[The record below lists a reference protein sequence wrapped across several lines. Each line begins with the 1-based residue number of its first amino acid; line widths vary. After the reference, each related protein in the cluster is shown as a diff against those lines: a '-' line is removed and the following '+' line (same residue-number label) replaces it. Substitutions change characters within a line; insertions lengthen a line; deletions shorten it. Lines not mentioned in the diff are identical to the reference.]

1 MTFLPWNLYSH
12 NIPKGGEKCTID
24 EVTSV
29 ISAGFPIDLLKQ
41 ITDHLNINITE
52 TASAINELLRQG
64 ISINTLISEYQTQF
78 PDIVSYVDT
87 IDLERDSNGIPLK
100 TIENFYRIFSED
112 QYYSTVRFNELTNS
126 AEISVTGDNGEL
138 IIKQVDD
145 TTDADSMRY
154 VQTKYHLYHPN
165 MHDAGM
171 KLLLRDRAYNPIV
184 SLVDSFS
191 WDGRNRIEFF
201 LNTWLKVEDSEYSRE
216 VSRLIFAG
224 GINRLYRPGCKFD
237 EVPVLVGTRQG
248 EGKSTII
255 EWLALNQAYSKVID
269 QMDGSQKAV
278 EGLTGVWIG
287 EIAEL
292 SAFRKAD
299 IEALKSFITRTS
311 DQYRQ
316 PYARKVSVLPRRCI
330 FIGTTNSRQFLT
342 DKTGNR
348 RFFPVEVH
356 SNGYVLWQREEEVRQ
371 YIVQC
376 WAEARERFKAGKMLP
391 YAQKELIE
399 KYREAQEAAEIDD
412 WRPGVIEQYLNSLP
426 DDYCICL
433 KELYK
438 RALYPNSEL
447 EPKRTDQL
455 ELAQIMDKMPEWERT
470 ERRIQ
475 TVEYGRQ
482 RCWQKKSVHKEE
494 LIISAKQ
501 LPF

>member
-1 MTFLPWNLYSH
+1 M
-12 NIPKGGEKCTID
+12 
-24 EVTSV
+24 
-29 ISAGFPIDLLKQ
+29 KQ
-41 ITDHLNINITE
+41 ITERLDTSITE
-52 TASAINELLRQG
+52 TASAINTLLDNG
-64 ISINTLISEYQTQF
+64 ISVDSIVSEYQMQF
-78 PDIVSYVDT
+78 PDIVSYVDI
-87 IDLERDSNGIPLK
+87 IDLDRDSHGIPLK

-112 QYYSTVRFNELTNS
+112 KYYSTVRFNELTNS
-126 AEISVTGDNGEL
+126 AEFTATTKDGEQ
-138 IIKQVDD
+138 IVKQMDD
-145 TTDADSMRY
+145 TADADSMRY
-154 VQTKYHLYHPN
+154 VQSKYHLYHPN

-184 SLVDSFS
+184 SLVNSFT
-191 WDGRNRIEFF
+191 WDGKNRIEFF

-224 GINRLYRPGCKFD
+224 GINRLFRPGCKFD
-237 EVPVLVGTRQG
+237 EVPVLVGTKQG

-255 EWLALNQAYSKVID
+255 EWLALNSNYSKVID

-348 RFFPVEVH
+348 RFFPVEVR
-356 SNGYVLWQREEEVRQ
+356 SNGYVLWQKEEEVRQ

-376 WAEARERFKAGKMLP
+376 WAEARERFKAGEMLP
-391 YAQKELIE
+391 YAKKELIE
-399 KYREAQEAAEIDD
+399 KYREVQEAAEIDD

-426 DDYCICL
+426 ENYCICL

-455 ELAQIMDKMPEWERT
+455 ELAQIMDKMPDWERSP
-470 ERRIQ
+470 RRIQ
-475 TVEYGRQ
+475 TPEYGRQ
-482 RCWQKKSVHKEE
+482 RCWQKKSVQKEE